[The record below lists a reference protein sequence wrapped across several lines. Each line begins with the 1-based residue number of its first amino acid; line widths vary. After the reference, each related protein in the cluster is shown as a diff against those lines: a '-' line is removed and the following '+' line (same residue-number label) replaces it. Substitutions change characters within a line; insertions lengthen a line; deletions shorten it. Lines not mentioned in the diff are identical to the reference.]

1 MQKIKERDKEDYQQT
16 LEPVL
21 ELDSVCH
28 SSLKLWIDWLWKE
41 EMVEETL
48 TEVLKITFSAIFKF

>member
-1 MQKIKERDKEDYQQT
+1 MTKEDYQQT